1 MHRKSC
7 CGAAVA
13 AAAILSATLASA
25 PALAAATDYRFEL
38 VSAHAT
44 GTDKA
49 DVTLPLIHVPDGK
62 PVPGAV
68 IFQPR
73 AVMAGMESMPAD
85 ATVEPGQQPGTYL
98 LHVTPIMTG
107 SWTLRVAAKV
117 QGEAET
123 VHAAVPFEAGK

>member
-7 CGAAVA
+7 CGAAFA

-38 VSAHAT
+38 VNAHAT
-44 GTDKA
+44 APDKA
-49 DVTLPLIHVPDGK
+49 DVTLRLTHVPDGK

-68 IFQPR
+68 IFQPQ
-73 AVMAGMESMPAD
+73 AVMTGMESMPAD

-98 LHVTPIMTG
+98 LHVAPVMAG
-107 SWTLRVAAKV
+107 PWTLRVTAKV

-123 VHAAVPFEAGK
+123 VRAAVSFEAGK